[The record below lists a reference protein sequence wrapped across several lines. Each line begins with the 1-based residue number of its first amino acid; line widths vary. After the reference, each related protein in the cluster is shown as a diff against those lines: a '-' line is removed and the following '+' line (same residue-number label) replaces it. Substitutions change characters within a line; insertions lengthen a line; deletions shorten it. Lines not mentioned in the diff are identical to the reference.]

1 MRRIAAV
8 GETGGPASEEH
19 PDSVGFNNKKSD
31 DEERKGFNNKKLDD
45 EAKEG
50 DEERKVTEET
60 ANGNANQKQ
69 PSQSHMSTWRRRMYG
84 PADLVKIFIPV
95 SICMLLVVVCVR
107 SIEIYRKDYRL
118 PVPELEQSLYG
129 EPTADT
135 SAKLWHSLKIVAG
148 FVIFIICATFAVLAL
163 FYFECYVFLYGYV
176 LFATFTLL
184 TALSFIQ
191 CFDVFSAIGEPVSV
205 VLVVFIIGN
214 FVAVSL
220 LAIFWKGPMKV
231 QQGSLIALGAMTALT
246 LLQFVPKWTCWLLV
260 VVIAVWDVIA
270 VLTPCGPLRMLVE
283 LAEKRDKDIMPAMIY
298 TGSMD
303 FASTDHPEAQQPEAI
318 KSNSPK
324 DGAKKKPY
332 AIVESFRMPNFTAS
346 DDEEGRVRLGLGD
359 FIFYSLLVGLAAAN
373 DDWTTTVA
381 CYVAIVTGLG
391 FTMLLL
397 VIAQHALPALPI
409 SILFGVF
416 TVFSSRYI
424 LSELVL
430 ELNRKLIVV

>member
-60 ANGNANQKQ
+60 ANGIELDANQKQ
-69 PSQSHMSTWRRRMYG
+69 PSQSPMSTWRRRMYG

-135 SAKLWHSLKIVAG
+135 STKLWHSLKIVAG

-163 FYFECYVFLYGYV
+163 FYFECYV
-176 LFATFTLL
+176 
-184 TALSFIQ
+184 
-191 CFDVFSAIGEPVSV
+191 
-205 VLVVFIIGN
+205 
-214 FVAVSL
+214 
-220 LAIFWKGPMKV
+220 
-231 QQGSLIALGAMTALT
+231 GSLIALGAMTALT

-260 VVIAVWDVIA
+260 VVIAVWDGPLRMLVELAERRDKDIMPA
-270 VLTPCGPLRMLVE
+270 MIYSITDRSWRNDRTHAAPVCAQMDVLGPLRMLVE

-318 KSNSPK
+318 KSSSPK
-324 DGAKKKPY
+324 DGAKRKPY
-332 AIVESFRMPNFTAS
+332 GIVESFRMPNFTAS

>member
-163 FYFECYVFLYGYV
+163 FYFECYV
-176 LFATFTLL
+176 
-184 TALSFIQ
+184 
-191 CFDVFSAIGEPVSV
+191 
-205 VLVVFIIGN
+205 
-214 FVAVSL
+214 
-220 LAIFWKGPMKV
+220 
-231 QQGSLIALGAMTALT
+231 GSLIALGAMTALT